1 MRQLCFSL
9 LPDGSDQSVDA
20 SPGVPPRPRRYRKA
34 AACSPRVAETLTA
47 DQDVR
52 TRLRACGPDA
62 LTPVEALTV
71 LLADLPA
78 LALALAGRKLHRVA
92 LRRRVI
98 SLPTSLVFARGKG
111 DESGT

>member
-1 MRQLCFSL
+1 MRPLCFSL
-9 LPDGSDQSVDA
+9 LPDCPQTEDDA
-20 SPGVPPRPRRYRKA
+20 SPGVPPRPRRYAKA
-34 AACSPRVAETLTA
+34 APVSPRVAETLA
-47 DQDVR
+47 ANQDVR
-52 TRLRACGPDA
+52 RRLLSCGPDA

-98 SLPTSLVFARGKG
+98 PLPTSLVFARGKV